1 MSSPRRIREGI
12 AMNTLWALCQML
24 IFPGFLFLGIY
35 SLLFEFLDRKMVARL
50 QNRVGPPWYQPLA
63 DFLKL
68 LGKEVIIPEGADKRV
83 FPVLPVIAMAAVA
96 TAFLY
101 VPTYKVTSVF
111 PFEGDLIVLLYLLT
125 LPTLTFFLAGWYS
138 TSVYATIGSVRV
150 LTQLFSYE
158 VPLFMALLAPA
169 LLAESWSLSAI
180 AAYYGQHPLC
190 VLINLPALAVAVIA
204 CQGKLERV
212 PFDLPEAETEIVT
225 GAFVEYSG
233 RLYAIFR
240 MAIDAELVVV
250 ASVIAAVFLPFFSA
264 NPLLG
269 FLLYA
274 LRTVAVLFVLALF
287 RAVMARVRIEQMVLF
302 CWRYLT
308 PLAIL
313 QIVVNLI
320 VRRYI

>member
-1 MSSPRRIREGI
+1 
-12 AMNTLWALCQML
+12 MNTLWDLFQIL
-24 IFPGFLFLGIY
+24 IFPGFLFLGVYGLI
-35 SLLFEFLDRKMVARL
+35 FEFLDRKMVARL

-68 LGKEVIIPEGADKRV
+68 LGKEVIIPEEADRKV
-83 FPVLPVIAMAAVA
+83 FPVLPVIALAAVTA
-96 TAFLY
+96 AFLY
-101 VPTYKVTSVF
+101 VPTYKVGSLY

-158 VPLFMALLAPA
+158 VPLFMALLSPA
-169 LLAESWSLSAI
+169 LLAETWSLSKMALF
-180 AAYYGQHPLC
+180 YSQHPLY
-190 VLINLPALAVAVIA
+190 VLINLPALAVAIIA

-225 GAFVEYSG
+225 GAFVEYGG

-250 ASVIAAVFLPFFSA
+250 SSIIAAVFLPFYSVI
-264 NPLLG
+264 PWLG
-269 FLLYA
+269 MLLYV
-274 LRTVAVLFVLALF
+274 LRTLVVLFVLALF
-287 RAVMARVRIEQMVLF
+287 RAVMARVRIEQMVMF

-313 QIVVNLI
+313 QIIINLI
-320 VRRYI
+320 VRGVLPL

>member
-1 MSSPRRIREGI
+1 
-12 AMNTLWALCQML
+12 MNTLWDLFQML
-24 IFPGFLFLGIY
+24 IFPGFLFLGVY
-35 SLLFEFLDRKMVARL
+35 SLIFEFLDRKMVARL

-68 LGKEVIIPEGADKRV
+68 LGKEIIIPEEADRKI
-83 FPVLPVIAMAAVA
+83 FPVLPVIALAAVTA
-96 TAFLY
+96 AFLY
-101 VPTYKVTSVF
+101 VPTYKISSVY
-111 PFEGDLIVLLYLLT
+111 PFEGDLIVLLYLMT

-138 TSVYATIGSVRV
+138 TSVYAAIGSVRV

-158 VPLFMALLAPA
+158 VPLFMALLSPA
-169 LLAESWSLSAI
+169 LLAGTWSLSGL
-180 AAYYGQHPLC
+180 AAFYGQYPLY
-190 VLINLPALAVAVIA
+190 VLINLPALVVAIIA

-225 GAFVEYSG
+225 GAFVEYGG

-250 ASVIAAVFLPFFSA
+250 SSIIAAIFLPFYSL

-269 FLLYA
+269 MLLYV
-274 LRTVAVLFVLALF
+274 LRTLVVLFVLALF
-287 RAVMARVRIEQMVLF
+287 RAVMARVRIEQMVMF

-313 QIVVNLI
+313 QIIINLI
-320 VRRYI
+320 VRGVLPL

>member
-1 MSSPRRIREGI
+1 MDVIWSLVKIF
-12 AMNTLWALCQML
+12 M
-24 IFPGFLFLGIY
+24 FPGFLFLGIY
-35 SLLFEFLDRKMVARL
+35 SLVFAFLDRKINARL

-68 LGKEVIIPEGADKRV
+68 AGKEVIIPLDADKKI
-83 FPVLPVIAMAAVA
+83 FPILPAITLTAVA

-101 VPTYKVTSVF
+101 VPVHHVNSVY
-111 PFEGDLIVLLYLLT
+111 PFEGDLIVVLYLLT

-138 TSVYATIGSVRV
+138 TSIYAAIGSVRV

-169 LLAESWSLSAI
+169 LLANSWSISGI
-180 AAYYGQHPLC
+180 ARYYNQNPLY
-190 VLINLPALAVAVIA
+190 LLFNIPAFVVAVIA

-212 PFDLPEAETEIVT
+212 PFDLPEAETEIVS

-240 MAIDAELVVV
+240 LAIDYELVVLS
-250 ASVIAAVFLPFFSA
+250 SVISAVFLPFFSA
-264 NPLLG
+264 NPVLG
-269 FLLYA
+269 LVFYLI
-274 LRTVAVLFVLALF
+274 RTLGILMVLAIF
-287 RAVMARVRIEQMVLF
+287 RSIMARIRIEQMVMF
-302 CWRYLT
+302 CWRYLA

-313 QIVVNLI
+313 QIIVNLVI
-320 VRRYI
+320 REILPV